1 MASKVCKHCNGSGD
15 CPDCG
20 ASFEGCETCGG
31 REGLGI
37 CPHCDGEGMTDIDD
51 TIVDVG
57 DASEDYERWEVAND
71 YF

>member
-1 MASKVCKHCNGSGD
+1 
-15 CPDCG
+15 
-20 ASFEGCETCGG
+20 
-31 REGLGI
+31 
-37 CPHCDGEGMTDIDD
+37 MTDIDD